1 MGFREKHSIVDL
13 GVGVGF
19 RVPHYAHVLGEHPPM
34 DWFEVI
40 SENFMVRGGKPLANL
55 DELCAGYPVV
65 PHGVS
70 LSIGATEPLD
80 AAYLARLKAVVDRI
94 DPPWASDHF
103 CWTGTARANLHDLLP
118 LPLTEQALKHVVA
131 RVKQVQDVLGRPFA
145 LENASS
151 YLTFASSSMPE
162 WEFVARVAEE
172 ADCGILFDI
181 NNVFV
186 SAYNH
191 GFDANAY
198 VDAIPADR
206 VVQMHLAGHADKGT
220 YLLDTHSDHVRAEVW
235 ELFRRAVRRIGA
247 VSTLIEWDDDIPSW
261 DVLALEAATAR
272 KMRAEVLGPARLAET
287 EGEAVKEERVS
298 P

>member
-1 MGFREKHSIVDL
+1 MGFRERHSIPDL

-40 SENFMVRGGKPLANL
+40 SENFMVRGGKPLDNL
-55 DELCAGYPVV
+55 EQLCAGYPVV

-80 AAYLARLKAVVDRI
+80 PAYLARLKAVVDRI
-94 DPPWASDHF
+94 DPPWASDHL

-118 LPLTEQALKHVVA
+118 LPLTEQALGHVVD
-131 RVKQVQDVLGRPFA
+131 RVKRVQDFLGRPFA

-151 YLTFASSSMPE
+151 YLVFASSTMPE

-172 ADCGILFDI
+172 ADCGILFDV

-186 SAYNH
+186 SAHNH

-198 VDAIPADR
+198 VDAMPGDR

-235 ELFRRAVRRIGA
+235 ELYRRAVRRIGA
-247 VSTLIEWDDDIPSW
+247 VSTLVEWDDDIPSW

-272 KMRAEVLGPARLAET
+272 KMRAEVLGPAAR
-287 EGEAVKEERVS
+287 GEAAKEERVS